1 MKKKKIKVYFT
12 MDEELY
18 NEFEKHVEKNVL
30 DRSRLIEKLIAE
42 YLKKTN

>member
-30 DRSRLIEKLIAE
+30 DRSRLIERLIAE